1 MASPVGAYKSRQRD
15 EGRPP
20 FLPLSYTPKPFQLP
34 ERAAPCRSPPGG
46 DNREDGG
53 VIMKLAGK
61 VAIISGAGSG
71 VGRATMVL
79 FAREGA
85 KVVGCGRTA
94 ASGEETMRLVREAG
108 GDGCFIPT
116 DVRISSD
123 VERLISETVKS
134 YGRLDI
140 LVNNASVGYSYPGS
154 MDAVADTPEADW
166 DDVISINLKSVYLMS
181 RFSIP
186 EMRKAGGGSIVNVAS
201 IGGVRGMPDAHAY
214 SAAKGGVVNLTRSMA
229 ITYGP
234 EKIRVNCMA
243 PGGIDTEMIASRM
256 ADINTLLADPATA
269 TMISPMCRV
278 GQPEEMAKAILYLAS
293 DDASYT
299 NGALLVVDGGSIAG
313 W

>member
-1 MASPVGAYKSRQRD
+1 
-15 EGRPP
+15 
-20 FLPLSYTPKPFQLP
+20 
-34 ERAAPCRSPPGG
+34 
-46 DNREDGG
+46 
-53 VIMKLAGK
+53 MKLAGK

-71 VGRATMVL
+71 VGRATMLL

-94 ASGEETMRLVREAG
+94 ASGEETMALVREAG
-108 GDGCFIPT
+108 GDGCFIAG
-116 DVRISSD
+116 DVRLSSD
-123 VERLISETVKS
+123 VERVVTETVER

-154 MDAVADTPEADW
+154 MDALVDTPEADW

-181 RFSIP
+181 KFSIP
-186 EMRKAGGGSIVNVAS
+186 EMRKAGGGAIVNVAS

-243 PGGIDTEMIASRM
+243 PGGINTPMVASRM
-256 ADINTLLADPATA
+256 PEINMLLADPATA
-269 TMISPMCRV
+269 TMVSPMGRI
-278 GQPEEMAKAILYLAS
+278 GEADEMAKAILYLAS

-313 W
+313 M